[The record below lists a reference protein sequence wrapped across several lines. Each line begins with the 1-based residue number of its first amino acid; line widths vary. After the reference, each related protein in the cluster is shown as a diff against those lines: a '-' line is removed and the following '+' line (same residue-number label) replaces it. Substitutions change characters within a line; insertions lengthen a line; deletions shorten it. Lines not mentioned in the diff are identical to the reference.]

1 MILLL
6 RSASPSR
13 WENLGRLPESCD
25 ENPRCEDGIRRIDL
39 ALAAI
44 GPVRRPAAA
53 RAEHLARKDA
63 ENG

>member
-6 RSASPSR
+6 RSASPSL
-13 WENLGRLPESCD
+13 WENLGRLPESC
-25 ENPRCEDGIRRIDL
+25 EEKLRREDGMRRRGPVL
-39 ALAAI
+39 EAI

-53 RAEHLARKDA
+53 RMEHLARKDD